1 VVALA
6 LSIMLSQQIAAGTG
20 QVRIQHV
27 VHAEE
32 GSRATLRIGPTAM
45 AGTVWI
51 MRMT

>member
-1 VVALA
+1 MVALA
-6 LSIMLSQQIAAGTG
+6 LGIMLSQQIAAGTG

-32 GSRATLRIGPTAM
+32 GPSATLQIGPTSM

>member
-1 VVALA
+1 MTIALG
-6 LSIMLSQQIAAGTG
+6 IMLSQPIAAGTDP
-20 QVRIQHV
+20 VRIQHV

-32 GSRATLRIGPTAM
+32 EPCATLRIGPTAM

>member
-1 VVALA
+1 MTIALG
-6 LSIMLSQQIAAGTG
+6 IMLCQPIAAGKG

-32 GSRATLRIGPTAM
+32 VSCATLRIGPTAM